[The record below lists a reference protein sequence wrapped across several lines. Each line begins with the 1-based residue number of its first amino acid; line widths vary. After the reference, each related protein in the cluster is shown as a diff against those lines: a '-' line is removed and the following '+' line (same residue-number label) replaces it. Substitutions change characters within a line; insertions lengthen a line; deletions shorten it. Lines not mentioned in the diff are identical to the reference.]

1 MMLTT
6 PDNSRKI
13 VTTLLIVLLSSLACT
28 QAGAV
33 ATLTPTAPPPTLT
46 PSPAPARVTPS
57 ATAEDETAIIT
68 AIVYVRQSADA
79 NSAAVGSLET
89 GAEVEIV
96 ECTGEWCEVRTDVL
110 TGFVWR
116 GCLSDNPDGLKCE
129 AKP

>member
-1 MMLTT
+1 M
-6 PDNSRKI
+6 RK
-13 VTTLLIVLLSSLACT
+13 LLVLAVIVLCGCNPYVST
-28 QAGAV
+28 F
-33 ATLTPTAPPPTLT
+33 TPTAPPTLT

-57 ATAEDETAIIT
+57 ATAEAETAVIT
-68 AIVYVRQSADA
+68 AIVYVRQLADA

-116 GCLSDNPDGLKCE
+116 GCLSDNPDKLKCE
-129 AKP
+129 ARP